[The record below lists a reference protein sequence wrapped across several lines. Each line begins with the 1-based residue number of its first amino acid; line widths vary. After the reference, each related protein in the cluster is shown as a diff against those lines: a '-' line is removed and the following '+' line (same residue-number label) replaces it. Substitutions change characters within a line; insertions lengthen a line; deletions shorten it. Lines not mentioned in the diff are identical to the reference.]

1 MTVPV
6 VVLAGGLGTRVA
18 ELTGDEL
25 PKALL
30 DIAGRPFLERKFD
43 ELAGHGIFEVFL
55 LIGHRASAIA
65 EYLRQQPPSQLSAHC
80 VFDGDRLLGTG
91 GAIRNALDVLPD
103 AFWVTYGDTIL
114 DAPMEEIEQTWRDSG
129 RQSLMT
135 VLHNRDVEQRSNTSI
150 ADGLVT
156 AYSKHDPPGTHEY
169 IDYGLMLFQKRA
181 FSSFEAGTSFDLA
194 EVIAAQVEGRQMA
207 AAVVSSWFH
216 DIGTP
221 GALTRTRELFGG
233 PTRPPPATD

>member
-1 MTVPV
+1 MTAPV

-18 ELTGDEL
+18 ELTGDAL

-30 DIAGRPFLERKFD
+30 DVAGRPFLERKFD
-43 ELAGHGIFEVFL
+43 ELIGHGVTEVFL

-65 EYLRQQPPSQLSAHC
+65 AYLERQPPTRLQAHC
-80 VFDGDRLLGTG
+80 VFDGNRLLGTG
-91 GAIRNALDVLPD
+91 GAVRNALDVLPD

-114 DAPMEEIEQTWRDSG
+114 DAPMEEIEQAWRNSG

-135 VLHNRDVEQRSNTSI
+135 VLHNRDEEQRSNTSI

-169 IDYGLMLFQKRA
+169 IDYGLLLFAKQA
-181 FSSFEAGTSFDLA
+181 FAEFDAGMAFDLA
-194 EVIAAQVEGRQMA
+194 EVISAQVARSQMA
-207 AAVVSSWFH
+207 AAIVSSWFH

-221 GALTRTRELFGG
+221 GALARTSELFSGLVAAP
-233 PTRPPPATD
+233 PTPE